1 MSEIKNTGKAP
12 VIGFVGL
19 GVMGGAMCRNVA
31 LKHPGDVW
39 AFDLDASAFAILEDT
54 KAQRAADLAQIAAE
68 ADIVLL
74 SLPGGPQVE
83 RVCLG
88 EGGLSAGARRPAV
101 VVDLSTTTVASAR
114 SVAERLAAVGV
125 KFVDAPVARTREAA
139 QRGELSIM
147 VGADSALYQEVE
159 PVLHYMG
166 TDVTHCGEV
175 GCGQV
180 VKLINNALVFE
191 NTLALAE
198 MMVVG
203 ERAGVAPAVLLD
215 AVSKGS
221 GDSFALRNHGR
232 KSLLPR
238 EYPHKAF
245 PSEYVLKDLSYLLE
259 LASQVKVEA
268 HVSQLAERYYA
279 TAVANGWGQSY
290 YPSVIEVVDQGIALE
305 PAANDPKAASAPK
318 GDGGPQRGA

>member
-1 MSEIKNTGKAP
+1 MSEIKRTGKAP

-31 LKHPGDVW
+31 LKHPADVW
-39 AFDLDASAFAILEDT
+39 AFDLDAGAFVILEDT
-54 KAQRAADLAQIAAE
+54 KAQRAADLAKIAAE
-68 ADIVLL
+68 ADIVFL

-83 RVCLG
+83 RVCFG
-88 EGGLSAGARRPAV
+88 PGGLTEGTHRPAV
-101 VVDLSTTTVASAR
+101 IVDLSTTTVASAR
-114 SVAERLAAVGV
+114 SVAARLAALDIQ
-125 KFVDAPVARTREAA
+125 FADAPVARTREAA

-147 VGADSALYQEVE
+147 VGANPALYRQVE
-159 PVLHYMG
+159 PLLHYIG

-203 ERAGVAPAVLLD
+203 ERAGVQPATLLD

-238 EYPHKAF
+238 EYPKKAF
-245 PSEYVLKDLSYLLE
+245 PSEYVLKDLGYLLE
-259 LASQVKVEA
+259 LASQMKVEA
-268 HVSQLAERYYA
+268 HVSQLAQRYYA
-279 TAVANGWGQSY
+279 TAVAHGWGDAY
-290 YPSVIEVVDQGIALE
+290 YPSVIEIVDRGITLS
-305 PAANDPKAASAPK
+305 PAANEPLEDA
-318 GDGGPQRGA
+318 R